1 MVKNDLKLKN
11 PSKKAEKCFI
21 EDAARF
27 NPFSF
32 EVNALQF
39 ELRRQYPY
47 KCRIDITHNQ
57 ITFLNRDYL
66 PVGLRESAKADETS
80 WYKFDSKQFDL
91 KKHEWPQVENCT
103 KQGVEFMDFWLYY
116 DGNKPWLTQK
126 NFIDYMNKLNYLESL
141 MGEVSPFIKRYI
153 LIVNR
158 AYDFSKQISKS
169 NN

>member
-11 PSKKAEKCFI
+11 PSKKVEKCFI
-21 EDAARF
+21 EDAAKF

-39 ELRRQYPY
+39 ELRQHYPY
-47 KCRIDITHNQ
+47 KCTIDITHNQ

-80 WYKFDSKQFDL
+80 WYKFESKQFDL
-91 KKHEWPQVENCT
+91 EKHEWRQVENYT
-103 KQGVEFMDFWLYY
+103 KDGVEFMDFWLYY

-153 LIVNR
+153 LVVNR
-158 AYDFSKQISKS
+158 AYDFAKQTSKS

>member
-11 PSKKAEKCFI
+11 PSKKVEKCFI
-21 EDAARF
+21 EDAAKF

-39 ELRRQYPY
+39 ELRRHYPY
-47 KCRIDITHNQ
+47 KCTIDITHNQ
-57 ITFLNRDYL
+57 ITFLNRDCL

-91 KKHEWPQVENCT
+91 KKYEWRQVENYT
-103 KQGVEFMDFWLYY
+103 KNGVEFMDFWLYY

-126 NFIDYMNKLNYLESL
+126 NFIDYKNKLNYLESL

-153 LIVNR
+153 LVVNM
-158 AYDFSKQISKS
+158 AYDFAKQTSKS